1 MVFKFLHW
9 RQSVVKAMA
18 PAVWSAW
25 VKIWFPK
32 QSIIFKWPL
41 DAKRMMRNRAT
52 KGWVAWCR
60 VQSTLLEGLL
70 KPSTQLNSLSQM
82 LLIYNQFSRPSCVF
96 IELRRKGAA
105 KGLRTLPGEVYT
117 NHNHYLQGR
126 PPGKKNSFSCSL
138 QLLLGSSHHFFQLCS
153 WVSTS
158 MQRWS
163 ALKNCR
169 HDYSAQCPRQP
180 SAGQHAPTENTTFWK
195 KELSLIHAIILL
207 VVRFHLDHSYVHM

>member
-1 MVFKFLHW
+1 M
-9 RQSVVKAMA
+9 QSTY
-18 PAVWSAW
+18 WETGL
-25 VKIWFPK
+25 
-32 QSIIFKWPL
+32 Q
-41 DAKRMMRNRAT
+41 

-70 KPSTQLNSLSQM
+70 KPCTQLNSFYFISQM
-82 LLIYNQFSRPSCVF
+82 LLNYNQFSRPFCVV
-96 IELRRKGAA
+96 IELRRKGGA
-105 KGLRTLPGEVYT
+105 KGLRILPGEVYT

-126 PPGKKNSFSCSL
+126 PPGKKKNSFSCSL
-138 QLLLGSSHHFFQLCS
+138 QLLLLGSSHHFFQLCS

-169 HDYSAQCPRQP
+169 PDYSAQCPRQP

-195 KELSLIHAIILL
+195 KRDVINSCNYSPSCPISPGPLIRTHVINC
-207 VVRFHLDHSYVHM
+207 